1 MDGLLAQSLSNRMKP
16 LRAALKILKAK
27 AALAEIPFPA
37 CPYPAEFPG
46 ALARAGYL
54 AVWAEC
60 PVPVSW
66 VRLPSLTLF
75 TGKIWTNVVVPK
87 TRSTA
92 SWRPRLPRPIRINPP
107 VLISSEAAHFLQ
119 HHRKPGIFGNNGRSG
134 AAPLTSSTCRR
145 PFRGARE
152 RHTVTAQNILRAA
165 SVHETRSQALRLS
178 TKLCCPF
185 SQSQNGNS
193 HRR

>member
-1 MDGLLAQSLSNRMKP
+1 MA
-16 LRAALKILKAK
+16 LRAQPLHAALFFAHLKILKAK

-66 VRLPSLTLF
+66 VRLPSLTPF

-92 SWRPRLPRPIRINPP
+92 SWRPPLPRPTRINPP
-107 VLISSEAAHFLQ
+107 VLIPSEAAHFLQ
-119 HHRKPGIFGNNGRSG
+119 HHRKPGIFGNNGRSR

-145 PFRGARE
+145 PFGVRICSL
-152 RHTVTAQNILRAA
+152 VTAA
-165 SVHETRSQALRLS
+165 SNETDALFFTPRALRTS
-178 TKLCCPF
+178 P
-185 SQSQNGNS
+185 
-193 HRR
+193 

>member
-1 MDGLLAQSLSNRMKP
+1 VRLFFCAPQ
-16 LRAALKILKAK
+16 LKAK

-37 CPYPAEFPG
+37 CPYSAEFPG

-54 AVWAEC
+54 AIWAEC

-66 VRLPSLTLF
+66 VRLPSLTPF

-92 SWRPRLPRPIRINPP
+92 SWRTRLPRPTGINPP
-107 VLISSEAAHFLQ
+107 VLISSEVAHLLQ

-134 AAPLTSSTCRR
+134 AAADQQLVRTFHLIIFALAGWLGYDNG
-145 PFRGARE
+145 PFGFPPSPSRE
-152 RHTVTAQNILRAA
+152 
-165 SVHETRSQALRLS
+165 
-178 TKLCCPF
+178 
-185 SQSQNGNS
+185 
-193 HRR
+193 

>member
-1 MDGLLAQSLSNRMKP
+1 MRLFFAH
-16 LRAALKILKAK
+16 LKILKAK
-27 AALAEIPFPA
+27 AALAEISFPA

-66 VRLPSLTLF
+66 VRLPSLTPF

-92 SWRPRLPRPIRINPP
+92 SWRPGLRPTRINPP
-107 VLISSEAAHFLQ
+107 VLIPSEAAHFLQ
-119 HHRKPGIFGNNGRSG
+119 HHRKPGIFGNNGRSR

-145 PFRGARE
+145 PGYASVRWSPRRRTRRTRFF
-152 RHTVTAQNILRAA
+152 HAA
-165 SVHETRSQALRLS
+165 SFEDVPDYPLS
-178 TKLCCPF
+178 
-185 SQSQNGNS
+185 
-193 HRR
+193 